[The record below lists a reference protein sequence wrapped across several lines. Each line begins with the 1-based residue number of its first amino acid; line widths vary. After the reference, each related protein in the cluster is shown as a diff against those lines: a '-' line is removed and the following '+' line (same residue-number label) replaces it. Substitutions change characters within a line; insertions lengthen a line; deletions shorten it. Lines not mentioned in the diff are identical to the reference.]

1 VICIAKRKMR
11 NLGHVAKYTFEDIL
25 GNSNKIKDAIE
36 KAYRFGAVDATV
48 LIYGETGVGKEFFAH
63 AIHNVSPRREGPFI
77 TVNCAAIPDNLLESE
92 LFGYAEGAFTGAK
105 KGGKRGYFEM
115 ADGGTIFLDEI
126 SEMSDKLQ
134 TKLLRVLQEREVMR
148 LGDDRLITVDV
159 RVIAAT
165 NSDLRKLVKEKLF
178 RADLF
183 YRINVLSLVVP
194 PLRERREDI
203 PFLLDYFLNIFCKKY
218 NKNIKGIEPEGIEL
232 FYQYDWPGNTRELQ
246 NIMERLVILTDGNYI
261 SADLVSESL
270 LISSPDY
277 ISVSPSP
284 SSQPENIDEQEL
296 TLKTDIDSKTAI
308 LKALATAGG
317 NKKKAAQ
324 LLGISRTTLWRRLKK
339 YNIL

>member
-1 VICIAKRKMR
+1 MR

-25 GNSNKIKDAIE
+25 GNSSKIKDAIE
-36 KAYRFGAVDATV
+36 KAYRFGDVDATV

-63 AIHNVSPRREGPFI
+63 AIHNVSPRRDGPFI

-194 PLRERREDI
+194 PIRERR
-203 PFLLDYFLNIFCKKY
+203 
-218 NKNIKGIEPEGIEL
+218 
-232 FYQYDWPGNTRELQ
+232 
-246 NIMERLVILTDGNYI
+246 
-261 SADLVSESL
+261 
-270 LISSPDY
+270 
-277 ISVSPSP
+277 
-284 SSQPENIDEQEL
+284 
-296 TLKTDIDSKTAI
+296 
-308 LKALATAGG
+308 
-317 NKKKAAQ
+317 
-324 LLGISRTTLWRRLKK
+324 
-339 YNIL
+339 

>member
-1 VICIAKRKMR
+1 
-11 NLGHVAKYTFEDIL
+11 
-25 GNSNKIKDAIE
+25 
-36 KAYRFGAVDATV
+36 
-48 LIYGETGVGKEFFAH
+48 
-63 AIHNVSPRREGPFI
+63 
-77 TVNCAAIPDNLLESE
+77 LESE

-203 PFLLDYFLNIFCKKY
+203 PFLLDYFLNIFVK
-218 NKNIKGIEPEGIEL
+218 
-232 FYQYDWPGNTRELQ
+232 
-246 NIMERLVILTDGNYI
+246 
-261 SADLVSESL
+261 S
-270 LISSPDY
+270 
-277 ISVSPSP
+277 
-284 SSQPENIDEQEL
+284 
-296 TLKTDIDSKTAI
+296 
-308 LKALATAGG
+308 
-317 NKKKAAQ
+317 
-324 LLGISRTTLWRRLKK
+324 TTRRLKVSNRK
-339 YNIL
+339 ELSFSINTTGRAIPENCRILWSGW